1 MIALFLWSGATAAMA
16 SARMR
21 RKLPSLVARNLAR
34 RTITVPDDLPLAEAV
49 RRAQAAQAGSI
60 VTVTSAGR
68 PVGVVN
74 EAAVLATP
82 ADRRPW
88 VAVSSVSRT
97 LEAGLSLPATLVGED
112 LITAI
117 SNLPAPEYLLVEED
131 GGIYGVL
138 TTADVDRA
146 FREVSQDG

>member
-1 MIALFLWSGATAAMA
+1 MGRGLVGRVAPSRPG
-16 SARMR
+16 SACR
-21 RKLPSLVARNLAR
+21 
-34 RTITVPDDLPLAEAV
+34 
-49 RRAQAAQAGSI
+49 
-60 VTVTSAGR
+60 
-68 PVGVVN
+68 
-74 EAAVLATP
+74 
-82 ADRRPW
+82 
-88 VAVSSVSRT
+88 
-97 LEAGLSLPATLVGED
+97 ATLVGED